1 MKSALLCLLALAA
14 ALPVSAQDSIL
25 KQATFC
31 RGLAENQTP
40 GEKAESFMPED
51 TVYLSVELKGRPKSG
66 TLGCRFLIEETLIA
80 EAKVDVSSVNKG
92 VLFSVGQSTFAGF
105 NLTHANALPVGD
117 MYHAEISLDGKVL
130 GTFPF
135 RIAPPKT
142 AIESKFKSSV
152 FEKEVAGE
160 RQPLEADAALAP
172 EDNVIFKGVA
182 DLGVGTWLRVTW
194 LVNGKPDPKGTRSLT
209 MEENKADCG
218 FFFSFRPDQ
227 GWPVGKHE
235 ASLVINGKEAAR
247 RAFTVK
253 TVLPARLSAQVGQ
266 IQPTAFALYRGDEKG
281 EKLTEVPAFS
291 TSDTMLFA
299 EWSLKVP
306 ANVAGVQ
313 YVWTLVDAGG
323 EKDVLIAKA
332 DMPEGVYKRLRTSLK
347 LNAPPPVGK
356 YRVDL
361 LLNGKVIDSRPFEVK

>member
-1 MKSALLCLLALAA
+1 
-14 ALPVSAQDSIL
+14 
-25 KQATFC
+25 
-31 RGLAENQTP
+31 
-40 GEKAESFMPED
+40 
-51 TVYLSVELKGRPKSG
+51 
-66 TLGCRFLIEETLIA
+66 
-80 EAKVDVSSVNKG
+80 
-92 VLFSVGQSTFAGF
+92 
-105 NLTHANALPVGD
+105 
-117 MYHAEISLDGKVL
+117 
-130 GTFPF
+130 
-135 RIAPPKT
+135 
-142 AIESKFKSSV
+142 
-152 FEKEVAGE
+152 
-160 RQPLEADAALAP
+160 
-172 EDNVIFKGVA
+172 
-182 DLGVGTWLRVTW
+182 
-194 LVNGKPDPKGTRSLT
+194 